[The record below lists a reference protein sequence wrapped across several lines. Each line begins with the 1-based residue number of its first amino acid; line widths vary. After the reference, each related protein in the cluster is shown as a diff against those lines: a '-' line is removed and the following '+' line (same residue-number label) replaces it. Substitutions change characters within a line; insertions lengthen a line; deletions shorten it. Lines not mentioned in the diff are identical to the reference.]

1 MVAAWKAERYFR
13 EGHYVA
19 LAAMR
24 QAIAATGPS
33 GAAAAKASRDAAL
46 AARRGALLN
55 GISPVWRS
63 VFEWLLD
70 LPDTGSRLEAAL
82 KDDAKLIALAG
93 LNDSERGAILSDL
106 ARLRFEYPDWRGG
119 HATPPLE
126 RLDGLSRRE
135 DWQGIDSVG
144 FAAWTKFAA
153 VASMLVTQPVR
164 LADAEMARLL
174 TAAQDWRPLCDFG
187 LLDLAGMTLQSGP
200 APRTVAALREMAVR
214 PSHAVLPG
222 NAGPERDGDVWWN
235 GAPPRIKE

>member
-1 MVAAWKAERYFR
+1 MSDDPSRTALYRNLIERLEKAEAETQQNEARRQAAQSAPYATRGEAMVAAWKAERYFR

-93 LNDSERGAILSDL
+93 LNDFGTRRDPVGPGTSAFRVSGL
-106 ARLRFEYPDWRGG
+106 ARRAC
-119 HATPPLE
+119 HA
-126 RLDGLSRRE
+126 
-135 DWQGIDSVG
+135 
-144 FAAWTKFAA
+144 AA
-153 VASMLVTQPVR
+153 
-164 LADAEMARLL
+164 
-174 TAAQDWRPLCDFG
+174 
-187 LLDLAGMTLQSGP
+187 
-200 APRTVAALREMAVR
+200 
-214 PSHAVLPG
+214 
-222 NAGPERDGDVWWN
+222 
-235 GAPPRIKE
+235 